1 MTNPLAIALFAA
13 AVTALTAFLLRLG
26 WRAVRNRYARRLSPE
41 EKRLLQHAAMSQ
53 GMIHHMEVSQI
64 PGGWVRAGGVDFDTD
79 PRRSALYRAALE
91 RLIALGF
98 AEYKSGNLF
107 MSTDAGYKKA
117 GK

>member
-1 MTNPLAIALFAA
+1 MTNPLAIALLAA
-13 AVTALTAFLLRLG
+13 AVTALTAFLLRLA
-26 WRAVRNRYARRLSPE
+26 WRAVRTWCARRLSPE
-41 EKRLLQHAAMSQ
+41 EKRLLQHAAKSQ
-53 GMIHHMEVSQI
+53 GMIHHLEADKI

-79 PRRSALYRAALE
+79 PRRSALYLVALE

-107 MSTDAGYKKA
+107 MLTDSGFRKA